1 MSAREL
7 IQQLVNALS
16 LGSIYALLALGLSVV
31 YGVMGMLNFAFG
43 ELVTITGYTMY
54 FVSGGNESFLLMALV
69 GIAASTV
76 SSMGMELVAFRPLRR
91 ASFLTLLF
99 TSFALAQIIQ
109 NLFRQL
115 VSPRP
120 KGVPVPDLFN
130 EAVTIGGIKIGVLP
144 LITAGVGIGSL
155 LLLTLFFR
163 RSSAGLA
170 MRAASQDFVTA
181 RLMGIPANRIISLAF
196 AISGLLAGIAG
207 VLWVARLTSVSPAM
221 GFTPLLQAFIASVIG
236 GLGSLT
242 GAVAGGFFL
251 GFLEI
256 LLQATLPSG
265 LLPFAQ
271 ALTLLAIVGVL
282 YVRPQGLLGRRA
294 EAL

>member
-1 MSAREL
+1 VSGREL

-31 YGVMGMLNFAFG
+31 YGVMGLLNFAFG

-76 SSMGMELVAFRPLRR
+76 SSMGMELVAFRPLRN

-120 KGVPVPDLFN
+120 
-130 EAVTIGGIKIGVLP
+130 
-144 LITAGVGIGSL
+144 
-155 LLLTLFFR
+155 
-163 RSSAGLA
+163 
-170 MRAASQDFVTA
+170 
-181 RLMGIPANRIISLAF
+181 
-196 AISGLLAGIAG
+196 
-207 VLWVARLTSVSPAM
+207 
-221 GFTPLLQAFIASVIG
+221 
-236 GLGSLT
+236 
-242 GAVAGGFFL
+242 
-251 GFLEI
+251 
-256 LLQATLPSG
+256 
-265 LLPFAQ
+265 
-271 ALTLLAIVGVL
+271 
-282 YVRPQGLLGRRA
+282 
-294 EAL
+294 